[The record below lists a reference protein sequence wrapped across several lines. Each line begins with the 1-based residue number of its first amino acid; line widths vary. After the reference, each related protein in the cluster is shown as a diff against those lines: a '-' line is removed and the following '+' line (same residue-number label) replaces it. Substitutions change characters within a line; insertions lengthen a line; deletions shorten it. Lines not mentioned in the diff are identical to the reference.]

1 MAVSSG
7 NKARLQW
14 IKTQALFEFQADF
27 KALPDESR
35 FKSAAG
41 CFSGLA
47 WIKYLF
53 EGAFFIGGANA

>member
-1 MAVSSG
+1 
-7 NKARLQW
+7 LQW

-27 KALPDESR
+27 KALPNESR